1 MNMKSLHWLAAA
13 AVICI
18 PLWADN
24 DDKDPSSGN
33 FKAALSGYEEVLPV
47 WTSATGDVTISVD
60 TSAAK
65 ITVTMKYSNL
75 SSAPVA
81 AHLHWGPA
89 GVSGP
94 VILTLCGAAPNVCPA
109 NGAAASTFTYTAQ
122 ALAAVAAPAGL
133 TGYFPAANLTAFIDA
148 LQHGAIYANVHT
160 QSLPN
165 GEIRGQVGHGK
176 SGGVG
181 NGPPDNNPGKGH
193 GPKH

>member
-1 MNMKSLHWLAAA
+1 MKTLSLFAAA
-13 AVICI
+13 ALLIV
-18 PLWADN
+18 PVWADN
-24 DDKDPSSGN
+24 DDKASSSGN
-33 FKAALSGYEEVLPV
+33 FKATLSGYEEVLPV
-47 WTSATGDVTISVD
+47 WTSATGDMTISVD

-81 AHLHWGPA
+81 AHLHWGRSGA
-89 GVSGP
+89 AGP

-109 NGAAASTFTYTAQ
+109 NGGAATAFTYTTQ
-122 ALAAVAAPAGL
+122 ALAAVGAPTGL

-148 LQHGAIYANVHT
+148 LKNGVIYANVHT
-160 QSLPN
+160 QNFPN

-176 SGGVG
+176 GGGVG
-181 NGPPDNNPGKGH
+181 NGLPDDNPGQGH